1 MPIGRVRL
9 RRRRGPGKVWGSML
23 WRRGRIQM
31 RSAIDDQ
38 SQIYKLESIDIYN
51 IKNVY
56 MILKKH

>member
-31 RSAIDDQ
+31 RSAINR
-38 SQIYKLESIDIYN
+38 SQFYKLGLDLDIYD
-51 IKNVY
+51 IEDVY
-56 MILKKH
+56 